1 MAAMNSHPT
10 PLPKQGFHNLE
21 CLNFP
26 STSPLPSI
34 QSNMFY
40 NPGVTYPVK
49 PETIAER
56 TSFTPLVSELPI
68 LSLKTPLCPLCKGQK
83 YGFTAYFHNPKI
95 FSEPPHEL
103 LPLVEKSYVLKNRL
117 KSLLVTYIMRDLEHD
132 GIQEAEKE
140 VLAWSQL
147 VGDLLSEVMASAAG
161 FELGLKSSE
170 EVRDWTREMTKQ
182 ILDSIYGRGQLEMP
196 KGRLLVLLLE
206 FRKVWERVWK
216 AYLLDRKNR
225 GLS

>member
-1 MAAMNSHPT
+1 M
-10 PLPKQGFHNLE
+10 
-21 CLNFP
+21 
-26 STSPLPSI
+26 
-34 QSNMFY
+34 
-40 NPGVTYPVK
+40 
-49 PETIAER
+49 
-56 TSFTPLVSELPI
+56 
-68 LSLKTPLCPLCKGQK
+68 
-83 YGFTAYFHNPKI
+83 
-95 FSEPPHEL
+95 
-103 LPLVEKSYVLKNRL
+103 
-117 KSLLVTYIMRDLEHD
+117 TYIMRDLEHD